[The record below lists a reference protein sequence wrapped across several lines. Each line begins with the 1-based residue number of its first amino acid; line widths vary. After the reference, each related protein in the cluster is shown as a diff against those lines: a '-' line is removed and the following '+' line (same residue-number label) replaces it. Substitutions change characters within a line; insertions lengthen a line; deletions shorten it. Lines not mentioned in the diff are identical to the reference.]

1 LRKAGKDVHL
11 APKEF
16 EILALLMEH
25 RNVPLTHAKI
35 LRTIWGPGG
44 TPEKA
49 EWQRREDRTFF
60 AGFDDRY
67 APDAAGG
74 VDRRIGISGNG
85 DVCRYSHGALNG
97 CGQRRGPTMQSLK
110 PTCIEHH
117 HVGMRLD
124 ERRKLLRAVQED
136 WQIA

>member
-1 LRKAGKDVHL
+1 MNAFIPEPCRNADRRESGELGESANTPEVERKSHL
-11 APKEF
+11 
-16 EILALLMEH
+16 
-25 RNVPLTHAKI
+25 
-35 LRTIWGPGG
+35 GG

-49 EWQRREDRTFF
+49 EWQRREDRSFF
-60 AGFDDRY
+60 AGFDDGY
-67 APDAAGG
+67 APDAASG

-85 DVCRYSHGALNG
+85 DVCRYSHRALNG
-97 CGQRRGPTMQSLK
+97 CGQRRGRTMQSLK

>member
-1 LRKAGKDVHL
+1 MNAFIPEPCRNADRRESRELAKSANTPEVERKSHS
-11 APKEF
+11 
-16 EILALLMEH
+16 
-25 RNVPLTHAKI
+25 
-35 LRTIWGPGG
+35 GG